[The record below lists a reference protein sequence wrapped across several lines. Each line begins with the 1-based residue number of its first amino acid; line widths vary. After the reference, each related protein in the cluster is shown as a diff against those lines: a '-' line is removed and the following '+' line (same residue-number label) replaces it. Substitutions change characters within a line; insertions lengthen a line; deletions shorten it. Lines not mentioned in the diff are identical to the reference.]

1 MIIINFVLTTGLF
14 STQGHG
20 GKSMYLMS
28 FKGKTCPKIG
38 HLPPDQFHEKFHK
51 RLKNN

>member
-1 MIIINFVLTTGLF
+1 
-14 STQGHG
+14 
-20 GKSMYLMS
+20 MYLIS

-51 RLKNN
+51 RLKNNKVCDFFCENESRDADAVHK